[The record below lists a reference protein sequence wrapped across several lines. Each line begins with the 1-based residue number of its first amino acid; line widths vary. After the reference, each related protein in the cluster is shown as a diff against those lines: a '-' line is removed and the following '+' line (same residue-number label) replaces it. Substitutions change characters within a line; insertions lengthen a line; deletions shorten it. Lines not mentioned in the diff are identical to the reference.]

1 MPVNWE
7 DSATSLL
14 EKHDRFAQKAIK
26 EEFEAAFD
34 AQIKPALDTDS
45 SSTIVFDPDNRGY
58 LTPVA
63 DKRYSVIWYLKGDD
77 AEVRAVVPTTRF
89 AKQTG
94 LLDRVRAIVLQE
106 SNHLVHLK

>member
-7 DSATSLL
+7 TAYPLL
-14 EKHDRFAQKAIK
+14 GQHDRFAQKAIK

-34 AQIKPALDTDS
+34 EQIKPNLDTES
-45 SSTIVFDPDNRGY
+45 SSTIAFDPLKHGY

-63 DKRYSVIWYLKGDD
+63 DKRYSVIWYLEGDD

-89 AKQTG
+89 VKKPG
-94 LLDRVRAIVLQE
+94 LLERVREIVLQE
-106 SNHLVHLK
+106 SNNLVDLK